1 MINVNFQLRSAHHAE
16 LSRPHLHFEPEQDEC
31 VDGEDSGAGGQ
42 QAQDVEGGPG
52 EVLVDGHSVVLV
64 ESEQRQL

>member
-1 MINVNFQLRSAHHAE
+1 MPTL
-16 LSRPHLHFEPEQDEC
+16 LSTEAHLHFEPEQDEC

-64 ESEQRQL
+64 EAEQKQL